1 MATKVPSIS
10 PDLLAA
16 SLDLLFQ
23 DLIDEEAKSV
33 YFELHRAIKLGYY
46 SALYPPLDPTLKQTT
61 QTSTGGM
68 IIDIFGQGLSAKKV
82 VDCICPQCKRT
93 LAATR
98 LAPHLEKCMGMGR
111 NSSRIASRRI
121 QASGRQAAILGEQDP
136 DNEYESDEYVPNDI
150 KKQKVNSN
158 SKNGRKIQKE
168 KKQ

>member
-1 MATKVPSIS
+1 MATKSQPIT

-16 SLDLLFQ
+16 SLELLFQ
-23 DLIDEEAKSV
+23 DLIDEESKSV
-33 YFELHRAIKLGYY
+33 YFELHRAVKLGYY
-46 SALYPPLDPTLKQTT
+46 TALYPPLDSIRKQVAG
-61 QTSTGGM
+61 SVPVV
-68 IIDIFGQGLSAKKV
+68 DIFGQGLNAKKV

-136 DNEYESDEYVPNDI
+136 DNEYESDEYVPNDS
-150 KKQKVNSN
+150 KKQKINSN
-158 SKNGRKIQKE
+158 VKNSKKTQRE
-168 KKQ
+168 KK

>member
-1 MATKVPSIS
+1 MAVKSPPIS

-16 SLDLLFQ
+16 SLDILFQ
-23 DLIDEEAKSV
+23 DLIDQESKSV

-46 SALYPPLDPTLKQTT
+46 TALYPPTDPILKQTAQSVT
-61 QTSTGGM
+61 TTPVV
-68 IIDIFGQGLSAKKV
+68 DIFGQGQSAKKV

-121 QASGRQAAILGEQDP
+121 QASGRQAAILGDQEP
-136 DNEYESDEYVPNDI
+136 ENEYESDEYVPNDS
-150 KKQKVNSN
+150 KKQKFNSN
-158 SKNGRKIQKE
+158 LKNNRKIQKE
-168 KKQ
+168 KK

>member
-1 MATKVPSIS
+1 MATKIPPIS
-10 PDLLAA
+10 PELLAP

-46 SALYPPLDPTLKQTT
+46 TALHPPLDPTLKQTP
-61 QTSTGGM
+61 QAGASGLV
-68 IIDIFGQGLSAKKV
+68 IDIFGQGMSAKKV

-121 QASGRQAAILGEQDP
+121 QASGRQAAILGEQEP
-136 DNEYESDEYVPNDI
+136 DNEYESDEYVPNDS

-158 SKNGRKIQKE
+158 NKNGRKIPKE

>member
-1 MATKVPSIS
+1 MAKKVSSS
-10 PDLLAA
+10 PPDPLLP

-46 SALYPPLDPTLKQTT
+46 SALYQPTSPATKQAS
-61 QTSTGGM
+61 QSATSTPLV
-68 IIDIFGQGLSAKKV
+68 DLFGQDSSAKKA
-82 VDCICPQCKRT
+82 VDCVCPQCKRT

-121 QASGRQAAILGEQDP
+121 QASGRQAAIDQDQ
-136 DNEYESDEYVPNDI
+136 DNEDESDEYLPNES
-150 KKQKVNSN
+150 KKQKIVSN
-158 SKNGRKIQKE
+158 VKNGRKVHKE
-168 KKQ
+168 KK